1 MYINTFRYKPEDVDC
16 KLCTEYRKKL
26 GCTVK
31 GCPFLAERIEAGV
44 VGYGD
49 AVQNTLAHHTALDPR
64 LTALIRLFPGTMW
77 ADARHKPR
85 MEAFKARQGYRR
97 HRDTPAYYAAMYLL
111 TANEDLHR
119 RTANCFCKRGLE
131 FAYALLRGIA
141 PHDYPLFVAA
151 RDLFTG
157 ADGLT
162 FTDLAD
168 PGVVD
173 AVAFRLVVN
182 ALLVVRYGPV
192 ILDIRERGHGA

>member
-49 AVQNTLAHHTALDPR
+49 AVQNTLAHHTALAPR

-131 FAYALLRGIA
+131 FAYALGVLHPMTTRCSWRPGTCS
-141 PHDYPLFVAA
+141 PA
-151 RDLFTG
+151 RT
-157 ADGLT
+157 A
-162 FTDLAD
+162 
-168 PGVVD
+168 
-173 AVAFRLVVN
+173 
-182 ALLVVRYGPV
+182 
-192 ILDIRERGHGA
+192 

>member
-1 MYINTFRYKPEDVDC
+1 MYINTFRYMPEDVDC
-16 KLCTEYRKKL
+16 KLCTQYRKKL
-26 GCTVK
+26 GCAVK
-31 GCPFLAERIEAGV
+31 GCPYLAERIEAGV

-49 AVQNTLAHHTALDPR
+49 AVVKALSRHTALAPR
-64 LTALIRLFPGTMW
+64 LAALVRLFPGTMW
-77 ADARHKPR
+77 GDRRHKPR
-85 MEAFKARQGYRR
+85 LEAFNRQGFRR
-97 HRDTPAYYAAMYLL
+97 QRDTPAYYAALYLL
-111 TANEDLHR
+111 TANEDIFR
-119 RTANCFCKRGLE
+119 RTANCFLKGGLE

-141 PHDYPLFVAA
+141 PHDYTLFVAA

>member
-16 KLCTEYRKKL
+16 KLCTKYRKKL

-49 AVQNTLAHHTALDPR
+49 AVQNTLSRHTALAPR

-97 HRDTPAYYAAMYLL
+97 HRDTPAYYG
-111 TANEDLHR
+111 NNIFWKQSR
-119 RTANCFCKRGLE
+119 K
-131 FAYALLRGIA
+131 
-141 PHDYPLFVAA
+141 
-151 RDLFTG
+151 
-157 ADGLT
+157 
-162 FTDLAD
+162 
-168 PGVVD
+168 
-173 AVAFRLVVN
+173 
-182 ALLVVRYGPV
+182 
-192 ILDIRERGHGA
+192 